1 MREIKEIRAGKN
13 SKEFDKWPDESR
25 RVDMKAC
32 FVVFYGSEF
41 KLKSLAI
48 VAHSEKECDL
58 WLQGL
63 RFMMADT
70 INSPYSL
77 QVERWLR
84 KEFYALESSKD
95 T

>member
-13 SKEFDKWPDESR
+13 SKEFDKWPDEAR
-25 RVDMKAC
+25 RMDTKSC
-32 FVVFYGSEF
+32 FIILYGSEF
-41 KLKSLAI
+41 KLKSFAV

-63 RFMMADT
+63 RYMTMDT
-70 INSPYSL
+70 INSPYPL

-84 KEFYALESSKD
+84 KEFYILENSKD